1 MSTAPEENENGL
13 EDLQVD
19 RVEIRRATNK
29 EPIMDASLALS
40 SQGIKHWI
48 EFDGVQFILTLEADD
63 AAEARGVLA
72 QYEAENEGFQTPE
85 APAVLPLELHLSPVF
100 HLLIPTAVFFWV
112 GATPWGE
119 WLTQRG
125 GADAQRILA
134 GEWWRCLTAT
144 TLHVDHEHFLCN
156 MLSGF
161 FILNL
166 LRRRS
171 GPGTSMLLLTLA
183 AFLTNFTVALV
194 STKSH
199 FSIGFSTVVFAA
211 LGLLA
216 GIETLHL
223 PRNPLGG
230 LRNLSPMLAAFFLA
244 VLVGIGEK
252 IDVKAHFIGF
262 GMGALFSPLVTRVE
276 KRFGSPPWQIVGIV
290 LVYAAYAAAWMLAQ
304 R

>member
-1 MSTAPEENENGL
+1 MSLSAEEVESEAEELGP
-13 EDLQVD
+13 D

-29 EPIMDASLALS
+29 EPILDASLALS

-48 EFDGVQFILTLEADD
+48 EFDGVQFILTLEPDD
-63 AAEARGVLA
+63 SGEASAILKL
-72 QYEAENEGFQTPE
+72 YDTENESFQNSE
-85 APAVLPLELHLSPVF
+85 AATVPPVEVHLSPLL
-100 HLLIPTAVFFWV
+100 HLLIPVLVFFWA
-112 GATPWGE
+112 GEPWGG

-125 GADAQRILA
+125 GADAHHILS

-144 TLHVDHEHFLCN
+144 TLHVDHEHFMGN

-166 LRRRS
+166 LRRRC

-183 AFLTNFTVALV
+183 AGITNYIVAAI
-194 STKSH
+194 SSQGY

-216 GIETLHL
+216 GIETLKL

-230 LRNLSPMLAAFFLA
+230 LRNLSPLVAAFFLA
-244 VLVGIGEK
+244 VLVGIGDK
-252 IDVKAHFIGF
+252 SDIKAHFIGF
-262 GMGALFSPLVTRVE
+262 GMGAVFSPAISWLER
-276 KRFGSPPWQIVGIV
+276 RFGKPVWQITGIGM
-290 LVYAAYAAAWMLAQ
+290 VYAVYVAAWGLAQ